1 MHNVGLLLGL
11 VLAQAADRPAQ
22 VRTLSVSVTQE
33 RGEPVSSLTAE
44 ELAVV
49 ENGVVRPITR
59 VERDTRPLNA
69 AVLVDTSAAVDSS
82 YRLNIV
88 DAVLGLLTRLPEG
101 SRFEIWTTGDRPTR
115 AVEFGTDVTAA
126 RKALQRIAPQ
136 GGSTVLDAIVEAGAR
151 LKKQEGE
158 RRAMVV
164 VSALGPEFSSNDRF
178 RVVEKALGYGLEV
191 FSAVLIEEGS
201 GADREMRL
209 NYEQTLHELAEKTGG
224 LLERPLS
231 SLAVDNG
238 LRKIGAD
245 LAGRFRI
252 SYATLPE
259 IKQRKIEVKVA
270 RPGVR
275 VRVGPSSNEKS

>member
-1 MHNVGLLLGL
+1 MLNVGLLLGL
-11 VLAQAADRPAQ
+11 VLAQAADRPAEI
-22 VRTLSVSVTQE
+22 RSLSVSVTQG
-33 RGEPVSSLTAE
+33 RDEPVGSLTLE

-49 ENGVVRPITR
+49 ENGVARQVTR
-59 VERDTRPLNA
+59 VERDTRPLSV
-69 AVLVDTSAAVDSS
+69 AVLVDTSAAVDTS

-88 DAVLGLLTRLPEG
+88 DAVLGLLSRLPEG
-101 SRFEIWTTGDRPTR
+101 SRYELWTTGDRPTR
-115 AVEFGTDVTAA
+115 IVEFGADRAEA

-136 GGSTVLDAIVEAGAR
+136 GGSTLLDAIVEAGEH

-164 VSALGPEFSSNDRF
+164 VSALGPEFSSRDRYQVIE
-178 RVVEKALGYGLEV
+178 RTLGYGLV
-191 FSAVLIEEGS
+191 LFSAVLIEEGA

-209 NYEQTLHELAEKTGG
+209 NYEQTLNELASQTGG

-231 SLAVDNG
+231 SLAVETA
-238 LRKIGAD
+238 LKKIARD
-245 LAGRFRI
+245 LASRYRI

-275 VRVGPSSNEKS
+275 VRVGRSSTDKS

>member
-1 MHNVGLLLGL
+1 MLKPGLLLGL
-11 VLAQAADRPAQ
+11 VLAQAADRPAEI
-22 VRTLSVSVTQE
+22 RSLSVSVTQG
-33 RGEPVSSLTAE
+33 RDEPVGSLTLE

-49 ENGVVRPITR
+49 ENGVARTVTR
-59 VERDTRPLNA
+59 VERDTRPLSV
-69 AVLVDTSAAVDSS
+69 AVLVDTSAAVETA

-88 DAVLGLLTRLPEG
+88 DAVLGLLARLPEG
-101 SRFEIWTTGDRPTR
+101 SRYELWTTGDRPTR
-115 AVEFGTDVTAA
+115 IVEFGADVAEA
-126 RKALQRIAPQ
+126 RRALQRIAPQ
-136 GGSTVLDAIVEAGAR
+136 GGSTLLDAIVEAGER

-158 RRAMVV
+158 RRAMLV
-164 VSALGPEFSSNDRF
+164 VSALGPEFSSRDRF
-178 RVVEKALGYGLEV
+178 QVIERTLGYGLEL
-191 FSAVLIEEGS
+191 FYAVLIEEAA

-209 NYEQTLHELAEKTGG
+209 NYEQTLSELAAKTGG

-231 SLAVDNG
+231 SLAVDNS
-238 LRKIGAD
+238 LKKIARD

-275 VRVGPSSNEKS
+275 VRVGRSSTEKS